1 MSFPRDMILGEGI
14 FSYGDALTTAT
25 LTDIG
30 AVRGGGVLHIERTYR
45 KRLADGDYG
54 YVKGRIAIDEEVATL
69 SIKALEFLPAAIDDF
84 YPAVT
89 SSAGGS
95 VTTITGKMAIA
106 SGDYKKVK
114 FTGKTDGGNA
124 VTITL
129 DNAINLNPLNWEL
142 LDKDE
147 VVDELVFTAC
157 SLEASTTVPSWTIEL
172 ATT

>member
-14 FSYGDALTTAT
+14 FSYGEALTTTT

-30 AVRGGGVLHIERTYR
+30 AVRGGGALNIARTYR
-45 KRLADGDYG
+45 KREADGDFG
-54 YVKGRIAIDEEVATL
+54 FVKGRIAIDGETATL
-69 SIKALEFLPAAIDDF
+69 TIRSLEFLPAAMDDF
-84 YPAVT
+84 YPAMT
-89 SSAGGS
+89 TATTTS
-95 VTTITGKMAIA
+95 VTTITGNVVVA
-106 SGDYKKVK
+106 SGDYKKVQ

-129 DNAINLNPLNWEL
+129 DNAINMNPLNWEL
-142 LDKDE
+142 LDKNE

-157 SLEASTTVPSWTIEL
+157 SLEASTTVPSWTIEF